1 MQRRDEGR
9 DDGRDLGGMTGEMT
23 GEMKNQKSFIYWGFE
38 GIKGEMSLFSKKTI
52 FYKRKP
58 LHKQKVTPI

>member
-9 DDGRDLGGMTGEMT
+9 DDGRDLGGMT

-38 GIKGEMSLFSKKTI
+38 GIKGEMSLFSKKNY
-52 FYKRKP
+52 F
-58 LHKQKVTPI
+58 L

>member
-1 MQRRDEGR
+1 MQRRDKGR
-9 DDGRDLGGMTGEMT
+9 DDGRDLGGMTGEI
-23 GEMKNQKSFIYWGFE
+23 KNQKSFIYWGFE

-58 LHKQKVTPI
+58 LHKQKVAPI